1 MMRHFV
7 LVLVL
12 IAVGIDA
19 KEISAAG
26 LTLRAQPIQKS
37 CTVPVPPPIGN
48 TGYDTKRPGPPP
60 GPGGQST
67 FKQCVAGQSELSWP
81 FSQPCWLV
89 IDPGFECIQPAYCI
103 AAAGAGTSKFRGDGP
118 EGIKC
123 RSAAQGAKITIAD
136 INFQGQATKKLQ
148 GSEVTGTYKVVGGE
162 ATAFT
167 VNIGNSFM
175 DCHAY
180 ALTVRKVT
188 AQVTAGAGA
197 AKAKKEEEAASWLN
211 QMNAQ
216 ADFFAEINMQL
227 SKKYGVHFN
236 GLEVMVEVK
245 AEALTQMKA
254 SISGQ
259 GLKAHVAIGSAV
271 TASAELKMKYF
282 AAHAQAK
289 VGLYAEAG
297 IIFELDENWD
307 LNTGADA
314 GCFFGASA
322 NMKFGIGS
330 AAYDVGTSITGGM
343 QAAWD
348 SITGKD
354 YNGYLID
361 SPEDPA
367 APSLPFGWTSGTYKP
382 L

>member
-1 MMRHFV
+1 MRHFV
-7 LVLVL
+7 LLLVL

-26 LTLRAQPIQKS
+26 LTLRAIPIQKS
-37 CTVPVPPPIGN
+37 CTVPVAPPIGN
-48 TGYDTKRPGPPP
+48 KGYDPKRPGPPL

-67 FKQCVAGQSELSWP
+67 FKPCVAGQSELLWP
-81 FSQPCWLV
+81 SSQPCWLV
-89 IDPGFECIQPAYCI
+89 TDPGFECIQPAYCI

-123 RSAAQGAKITIAD
+123 RSAAQGSIITIAN
-136 INFQGQATKKLQ
+136 INFQGSKKLQ

-197 AKAKKEEEAASWLN
+197 GATKAETEGEAASRLD

-236 GLEVMVEVK
+236 GLQVMVEVK

-254 SISGQ
+254 SISGK

-297 IIFELDENWD
+297 IIFEFDENWD

-343 QAAWD
+343 KAAWD
-348 SITGKD
+348 SITGEN

-361 SPEDPA
+361 SPENSN
-367 APSLPFGWTSGTYKP
+367 APSLPFGWQSGQSGTY
-382 L
+382 

>member
-48 TGYDTKRPGPPP
+48 KGYDDKRPGPPP

-67 FKQCVAGQSELSWP
+67 FKPCVAGQSELSWP

-123 RSAAQGAKITIAD
+123 RSAAQGAKITIAN
-136 INFQGQATKKLQ
+136 INFQGGGTKTLH
-148 GSEVTGTYKVVGGE
+148 GSKVTGTYRVVGGE

-167 VNIGNSFM
+167 VDIGNSFM

-188 AQVTAGAGA
+188 AQVTASAGAG
-197 AKAKKEEEAASWLN
+197 KEDEATRWLN
-211 QMNAQ
+211 HMNAQ

-227 SKKYGVHFN
+227 SKTYGVHFN

-245 AEALTQMKA
+245 AEALTEMKA
-254 SISGQ
+254 SVSGQ
-259 GLKAHVAIGSAV
+259 GLEARAAIGSAV
-271 TASAELKMKYF
+271 TASADLKMKYF
-282 AAHAQAK
+282 AAHAEAK

-297 IIFELDENWD
+297 IIFKFDDNWD
-307 LNTGADA
+307 LNTAADA
-314 GCFFGASA
+314 GCIFGASA

-330 AAYDVGTSITGGM
+330 AAYDVGTSISGGM

-361 SPEDPA
+361 STGDPN
-367 APSLPFGWTSGTYKP
+367 APSLPFGWTSGTYKSP
-382 L
+382 

>member
-48 TGYDTKRPGPPP
+48 TGYDPKRPGPPP

-67 FKQCVAGQSELSWP
+67 FKPCVGGQSELSWP

-89 IDPGFECIQPAYCI
+89 IRPGFECIQPAYCI
-103 AAAGAGTSKFRGDGP
+103 AAAGAGTSKFRGDGS

-123 RSAAQGAKITIAD
+123 RSAAQGAKITIAN

-148 GSEVTGTYKVVGGE
+148 GSEVTGTYEVVGGE

-167 VNIGNSFM
+167 VNIGNSFV

-180 ALTVRKVT
+180 ALTVQKVT
-188 AQVTAGAGA
+188 AQVTASAGAG
-197 AKAKKEEEAASWLN
+197 KEAEAESRLEL
-211 QMNAQ
+211 MNAQ

-227 SKKYGVHFN
+227 SKEYGVHFN
-236 GLEVMVEVK
+236 GLQVMVEVK
-245 AEALTQMKA
+245 TEALTQMKA

-259 GLKAHVAIGSAV
+259 GLEAHAAIGTAA
-271 TASAELKMKYF
+271 TASADLKMKYF
-282 AAHAQAK
+282 AAHAEAK

-297 IIFELDENWD
+297 IIFKFDENWD

-330 AAYDVGTSITGGM
+330 AAYDVSTGISGGM
-343 QAAWD
+343 QAVWN
-348 SITGKD
+348 SMTGED

-361 SPEDPA
+361 SPKDPA
-367 APSLPFGWTSGTYKP
+367 APSLPFGWTPGTYKK
-382 L
+382 